1 MVKRA
6 KGTAEVRRLAIRRL
20 IDAGVESPVLD
31 ANVLLGFVT
40 QTSASE
46 IPIHLDGVLDVEA
59 EQEFEAVINRRVCRE
74 PVAYITGTKAFR
86 RIEVG
91 VTPDVLIPRPET
103 ELVVESAMNMLDSG
117 GCSYVLDVGT
127 GSGAIALALADE
139 RPMFQVI
146 GVDRSYG
153 AVQLASWNV
162 RRLGFCDRVCSCLA
176 DGVQGF
182 DLCDVLVVANLPYI
196 RSCDIELLQ
205 PEIRCWEPILALDGG
220 SDGLFEIRKL
230 IDQLVGSMARGVVL
244 EIGVN
249 HGPEVVRM
257 LRLAGFD
264 RTDVHRDFS
273 GFPRVVTAQRSI
285 SMPV

>member
-6 KGTAEVRRLAIRRL
+6 RGTAEVRRLAIRRL

-40 QTSASE
+40 QTSAAE
-46 IPIHLDGVLDVEA
+46 IPIHLDGVLDVEV
-59 EQEFEAVINRRVCRE
+59 EQEFEAAINRRVFRE

-86 RIEVG
+86 RVEVG
-91 VTPDVLIPRPET
+91 VSTDVLIPRPET
-103 ELVVESAMNMLDSG
+103 ELLVESAMNMLDSG

-139 RPMFQVI
+139 RPTLQVV

-153 AVQLASWNV
+153 AVRLASWNV
-162 RRLGFCDRVCSCLA
+162 RRLGFCDRIYSCLA

-196 RSCDIELLQ
+196 RSGDIELLQ
-205 PEIRCWEPILALDGG
+205 PEIRYWEPISALDGG
-220 SDGLFEIRKL
+220 PDGLFEIRKL
-230 IDQLVGSMARGVVL
+230 IDQLGGSMVKGVAL

-249 HGPEVVRM
+249 HGPEVVR
-257 LRLAGFD
+257 LLQLAGFD

-273 GFPRVVTAQRSI
+273 GFPRVVTAQRTISI
-285 SMPV
+285 RV